1 MQEAV
6 SYKDETE
13 VVYLPFPLLS
23 RQLKEYKK
31 RLSDAQWDENSAL
44 VAKLKDKI
52 YNTEIQ
58 IKLGE
63 KYDIPF

>member
-1 MQEAV
+1 MQEAI
-6 SYKDETE
+6 SYNDETE